1 MSDSRRIANEISKT
15 KYDPWSADSCYDDL
29 FSIPSELLLELHHI
43 TIQN

>member
-1 MSDSRRIANEISKT
+1 MSDSRRITNEISKT

-29 FSIPSELLLELHHI
+29 FIIPLELLLESFII